1 MKYLK
6 NLDEFNESFFGKVKD
21 FFVAKKNSDIEE
33 EDNTLESETPSI
45 DEYRKLVDGIKS
57 SFDEPRAIDYYMK
70 ELQKIG
76 KWEDFINSKD
86 GEEFKM
92 MINAFK
98 R

>member
-6 NLDEFNESFFGKVKD
+6 NLEEFNESFFGKVKD
-21 FFVAKKNSDIEE
+21 FFGTRKNKDIEE
-33 EDNTLESETPSI
+33 DDTLESETPSSN

-76 KWEDFINSKD
+76 KWQEFINSKD